1 MHKASS
7 KPRIRAG
14 AGVLGFGLLALYA
27 FQAAKFRRVAAET
40 IEIPTPPPPG
50 SPGFARLVEALTQ
63 APQRGGNRVTI
74 LRNGHEIFP
83 AMMDAIRSATGTI
96 SLSAY
101 IWWAGEA
108 ASGIA
113 DALAERARS
122 GVQVRVLLDAWGSAA
137 KVDRDLVEM
146 LERSGVVLEWFRP
159 IRWYQLGKANNR
171 MHRRVL
177 VVDGRVAFAGGVGIA
192 EQWEGNLEQSD
203 RWRETHVRI
212 EGPVVRDVLGAFLEN
227 WVETMGQIPGPE
239 HLPELEPFKDG
250 VPVFVLR
257 SSPSG
262 GSTATETLFLAAIKG
277 ARERLWITTAYF
289 APRSGFVEALR
300 EASLRGVDVRILV
313 NGRPIDKEVVRKAG
327 QHSYGRLLGA
337 GIRMFEY
344 EKARLHAKVIL
355 VDDGWA
361 NIGSANFDN
370 RSFAL
375 EEELN
380 VSIDDR
386 DIVKELAA
394 HFLDDLSSAN
404 EMDLERWRHRPLLGR
419 AGELASELVR
429 QSL

>member
-1 MHKASS
+1 MNRGSF
-7 KPRIRAG
+7 PRRFGMG
-14 AGVLGFGLLALYA
+14 AGVFGLGLAALYA
-27 FQAAKFRRVAAET
+27 FKAAKFRRVAAKT
-40 IEIPTPPPPG
+40 IDISSPPPPG
-50 SPGFARLVEALTQ
+50 SRGFVRLVEALTQ
-63 APQRGGNRVTI
+63 APQRGGNRVAI

-83 AMMDAIRSATGTI
+83 AMLDGIRSATESI
-96 SLSAY
+96 SFSAY
-101 IWWAGEA
+101 IWWAGKA
-108 ASGIA
+108 ASDIA

-122 GVQVRVLLDAWGSAA
+122 GVQVRVLLDAWGSA
-137 KVDRDLVEM
+137 KLDRDVVEM
-146 LERSGVVLEWFRP
+146 LERSGVVVGWFRP

-177 VVDGRVAFAGGVGIA
+177 VIDGRVAFAGGVGIA
-192 EQWEGNLEQSD
+192 EEWEGNVEKPD

-212 EGPVVRDVLGAFLEN
+212 EGPVVRDVMGAFLEN

-239 HLPELEPFKDG
+239 HLPELEPFDDG
-250 VPVFVLR
+250 VPILVLR
-257 SSPSG
+257 SSPTG
-262 GSTATETLFLAAIKG
+262 GSTATETLFLAAIEG

-289 APRSGFVEALR
+289 APRSGFVDALCEAAR
-300 EASLRGVDVRILV
+300 RGVDVRILV

-327 QHSYGRLLGA
+327 QHSYGRLLEDGV
-337 GIRMFEY
+337 RMFEY

-361 NIGSANFDN
+361 NVGSANFDN

-386 DIVKELAA
+386 EIVKELAA
-394 HFLDDLSSAN
+394 HFLDDLASAN
-404 EMDLERWRHRPLLGR
+404 EIDLERWWHRPLLDR
-419 AGELASELVR
+419 AHELASELVR